1 MPLTRRGRP
10 EGRFK
15 PPTLV
20 ALFIALLA
28 VASGCGSDDDSSSG
42 SGSGGAAS
50 SADVEQAKAV
60 VAEAEQR
67 PTQITVRK
75 PVGAPIPTG
84 KTITFVSCGVEACAV
99 QGPIIAEGA
108 KMLGWK
114 VEQVATDGTPEKI
127 QGAIDAAI
135 RRGSD
140 AVILNAADRDQI
152 ARQLKEAQAKDI
164 PVVTS
169 NSIAEVGGGLIYNT
183 ATDKQNGAIGDY
195 LAAEI
200 VADSDGEA
208 NALYVNISGFQILE
222 PLGERFER
230 SLKTYCSSCKYDS
243 LDVPVTALKDA
254 PDRIVSFLRANPDF
268 NYVALS
274 VSDALGTGLPA
285 AMRAAG
291 LGDKVKIV
299 GQGGNSQIYQELK
312 NGNFHALVPGDRY
325 SYDYQMLDALARH
338 WAGVPLVFKGPPYW
352 LMKQDNAPEDTSKD
366 FPLVV
371 DYKEQWAKIWGKT

>member
-1 MPLTRRGRP
+1 MTMTRRGR
-10 EGRFK
+10 RKVRLK
-15 PPTLV
+15 PPILV
-20 ALFIALLA
+20 ALLVALLA
-28 VASGCGSDDDSSSG
+28 VAAGCGSDDDSSSG

-60 VAEAEQR
+60 VAKAEQR
-67 PTQITVRK
+67 PTQITVTE
-75 PVGAPIPTG
+75 PVGKPIPTG

-99 QGPIIAEGA
+99 QGPILAEGA
-108 KMLGWK
+108 KMLGWT
-114 VEQVATDGTPEKI
+114 VEQVATDGTPEKV

-152 ARQLKEAQAKDI
+152 ARQLKEAEAKNI

-195 LAAEI
+195 MAAEV
-200 VADSDGEA
+200 VADSNGKA

-222 PLGERFER
+222 PLGERFES
-230 SLKTYCSSCKYDS
+230 SLKQYCSSCKYDS
-243 LDVPVTALKDA
+243 LDVPATALKDA
-254 PDRIVSFLRANPDF
+254 PERIVSFLRANPDF

-274 VSDALGTGLPA
+274 VSDALGTGLPP

-299 GQGGNSQIYQELK
+299 GQGGNSQIYQDLK
-312 NGNFHALVPGDRY
+312 NGDFHALVPGDRY

-338 WAGVPLVFKGPPYW
+338 WAGVPLVFEGPPYW
-352 LMKQDNAPEDTSKD
+352 LMTADNAPADTSKD
-366 FPLVV
+366 FPFVV
-371 DYKEQWAKIWGKT
+371 DYQEQWAKIWGKD